1 MEPITYLLAS
11 QSPRRRAL
19 LRLLD
24 GPLEVIVSGA
34 DEESGEFEGPAD
46 YVQKIA
52 QRKAEAVVAILGTAD
67 ERRRIVIAAD
77 TTVALGDTIMAKP
90 ADAAD
95 ARRMLRALRDGPH
108 EVYTGLCVFHT
119 GTGAEWT
126 GYHLTRVTMR
136 PYSDEEIERYIATGD
151 PMDKAGAYAIQHATF
166 RPASGLDG
174 CYLGVVGL
182 SVCQLILALRDLG
195 VRVGGD
201 EAGLVAVHDGFPC
214 PLLPE
219 AIATLNR

>member
-19 LRLLD
+19 LGLLD

-34 DEESGEFEGPAD
+34 DEESGEFDSPAD
-46 YVQKIA
+46 YVRQIA
-52 QRKAEAVVAILGTAD
+52 QRKAEATVAKLGTPD
-67 ERRRIVIAAD
+67 DRRRILIAAD

-95 ARRMLRALRDGPH
+95 ARRMLRALRGGPH
-108 EVYTGLCVFHT
+108 EVYTGLCVIDT
-119 GTGAEWT
+119 GTGVEWT

-166 RPASGLDG
+166 RPVRALEG
-174 CYLGVVGL
+174 CYLGVMGL

-195 VRVGGD
+195 VQVNGD
-201 EAGLVAVHDGFPC
+201 GTGLAAAHDGFAC

-219 AIATLNR
+219 ALSILDH